1 MKNSISHN
9 YGKKYFTEQFNA
21 VGEFNQTDLR
31 RNVNWFISQLKFF
44 ENRFGLDFNTAGKI
58 LEIGCAIG
66 GIAYIFKA
74 KGVSSYALDISQFAI
89 DRAKKLSSGI
99 KFYICDIQKKIP
111 TREKFDFVFAFE
123 VLEHLE
129 NPLAGLI
136 NIKKT
141 LNANGKLIATTP
153 YPFKKYLNINTHVNV
168 LAPQKWNQLMKKA
181 GFKKIDFQPVT
192 FLPFFYRINPR
203 LGLILPFNSNLP
215 FINSTIF
222 YVAQ

>member
-1 MKNSISHN
+1 MKNSLGHD

-21 VGEFNQTDLR
+21 VGEFSKVDLR

-44 ENRFGLDFNTAGKI
+44 ENHFGVDFNQAKKV

-66 GIAYIFKA
+66 GIAYIFKT

-89 DRAKKLSSGI
+89 DKAKKLSPGI
-99 KFYICDIQKKIP
+99 KFFVSDIQRKVA
-111 TREKFDFVFAFE
+111 TREKFDFIFAFE

-129 NPLAGLI
+129 NPLSGLV
-136 NIKKT
+136 NIKKA
-141 LNANGKLIATTP
+141 LNKNGKFIATTP
-153 YPFKKYLNINTHVNV
+153 YPFKKYIEINTHVNV
-168 LAPQKWNQLMKKA
+168 LEPQKWKQLMKKA
-181 GFKKIDFQPVT
+181 GFKKINFQPVT
-192 FLPFFYRINPR
+192 FMPFFYRINPK
-203 LGLILPFNSNLP
+203 LGIILPFNSNLP